1 MRAKLIA
8 TFEYLR
14 RPEIALRR
22 QRTRTAVEEEFRRTE
37 VRS

>member
-1 MRAKLIA
+1 MRAKLIG

-14 RPEIALRR
+14 RPEVALRQ
-22 QRTRTAVEEEFRRTE
+22 QRTRTAVEAEFGRTE